1 MTFLEDF
8 STFLIIVLKACMCA
22 LKDSELVSVS
32 QMIVTYGSLFW
43 LPLLHHLHIFVE
55 FEFFILIIV
64 LKFHLKNGGRN
75 GSLSRKN
82 SNKITVS
89 QNNM

>member
-8 STFLIIVLKACMCA
+8 STFLMIVLKACMCA

-43 LPLLHHLHIFVE
+43 LPLLHHLHIFVCR
-55 FEFFILIIV
+55 I
-64 LKFHLKNGGRN
+64 
-75 GSLSRKN
+75 
-82 SNKITVS
+82 
-89 QNNM
+89 